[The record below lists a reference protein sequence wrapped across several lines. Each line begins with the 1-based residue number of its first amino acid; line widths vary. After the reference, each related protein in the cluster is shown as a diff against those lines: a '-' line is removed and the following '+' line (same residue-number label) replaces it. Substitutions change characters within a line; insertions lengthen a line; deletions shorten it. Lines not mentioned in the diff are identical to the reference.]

1 MELLNSE
8 LAYLILLMLVAGAL
22 AGIAAGL
29 FGIGGGLIV
38 VPALIMFFPI
48 LEVPAEYIV
57 YMAIGTSLSTIIF
70 TSFRSAQAHHKKGSV
85 DFQIIKIWWI
95 WLVLG
100 AILGIIF
107 AANLKAKMIMILFA
121 SFLFILSFK
130 FIFPNIL
137 KKIKLGNNMPGG
149 FLLAVLGIFLGSSS
163 ALFGIGGGSISIMIM
178 SLYGIDIHKAIGTAS
193 ALAIPIVLPGA
204 IGFVIM
210 GWGREGL
217 PVGSFGFVSLIGL
230 VGIVMT
236 SMFAAPLG
244 AKLAHKLNP
253 ITMKKVFGF
262 YILFTA
268 LNMFRKNLF

>member
-1 MELLNSE
+1 MELFNSE
-8 LAYLILLMLVAGAL
+8 LVCLISLMLGAGAL

-48 LEVPAEYIV
+48 LDVPAEHV
-57 YMAIGTSLSTIIF
+57 VHMAIGTSLSTIIF

-85 DFQIIKIWWI
+85 DFHIIKIWWI
-95 WLVLG
+95 WLVVG
-100 AILGIIF
+100 AVLGILF
-107 AANLKAKMIMILFA
+107 AASLKAKTIMILFA
-121 SFLFILSFK
+121 CFLFILSFK
-130 FIFPNIL
+130 FIFPNIF
-137 KKIKLGNNMPGG
+137 KKIKLGDEMPGG

-178 SLYGIDIHKAIGTAS
+178 SLYGTEIHKAIGTAS

-204 IGFVIM
+204 IGFAIM
-210 GWGREGL
+210 GWGQEGL
-217 PVGSFGFVSLIGL
+217 PVGSLGFVSLIGL
-230 VGIVMT
+230 IGIVIT
-236 SMFAAPLG
+236 SMLTAPLG

-253 ITMKKVFGF
+253 ITMKKIFGF

-268 LNMFRKNLF
+268 LNMLRKNLL